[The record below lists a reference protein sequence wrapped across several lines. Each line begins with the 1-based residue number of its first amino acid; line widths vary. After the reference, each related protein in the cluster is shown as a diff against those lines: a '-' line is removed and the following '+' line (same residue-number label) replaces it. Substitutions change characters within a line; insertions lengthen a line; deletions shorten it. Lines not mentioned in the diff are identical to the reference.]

1 MTTRGRRLLVFD
13 RTCVGARMPV
23 GLSTAWTSGARLY
36 RAMRRIDAVKGVTSW
51 REALAWLASDE
62 ATSGQQIEEIQYW
75 GHGRWGRVFVD
86 ADGLDASAFREGHA
100 LHAPL
105 ERLRERLLPGEQSLV
120 WLRTCEA
127 FGADAGLDLAMRMAD
142 FFGARVAGHTHVI
155 GALQSGLHGLRPGHR
170 PDWSPAEG
178 LEEGTPA
185 EPVRAHGSAPWR
197 PRTIHCLEGRVPEA
211 WFA

>member
-1 MTTRGRRLLVFD
+1 M
-13 RTCVGARMPV
+13 

-51 REALAWLASDE
+51 SEALAWLAGEE
-62 ATSGQQIEEIQYW
+62 ATRGEAIAEIQYW
-75 GHGRWGRVFVD
+75 GHGHWGEVFVD
-86 ADGLDASAFREGHA
+86 REGLDAAAFRPGHA

-105 ERLRERLLPGEQSLV
+105 ERLRERLAPGGDALV

-127 FGADAGLDLAMRMAD
+127 FGADAGLDFAARMAD

-155 GALQSGLHGLRPGHR
+155 GALQSGLHGLHPGHR
-170 PDWSPAEG
+170 PDWSPSEG
-178 LEEGTPA
+178 LSEGTPSA
-185 EPVRAHGSAPWR
+185 PVRAHGSSPWR
-197 PRTIHCLEGRVPEA
+197 PRTIHCLDGHVPDA